1 MKVFTYK
8 EKLYSKM
15 EKNYKNIL
23 QLLNICIILNLLIAY
38 MAIKNLSSKILIL
51 KLFPIVRNKNKV
63 GEKC

>member
-1 MKVFTYK
+1 
-8 EKLYSKM
+8 M

-23 QLLNICIILNLLIAY
+23 QLLNICIILNILIAY